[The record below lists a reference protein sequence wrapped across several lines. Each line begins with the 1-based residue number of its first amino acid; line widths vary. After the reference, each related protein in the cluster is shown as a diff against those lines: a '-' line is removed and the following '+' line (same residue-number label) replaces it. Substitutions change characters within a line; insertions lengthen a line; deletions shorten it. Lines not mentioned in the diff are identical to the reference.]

1 MSSSK
6 EPLSSVRVMWGRSG
20 VGSILLGTEWEW
32 LRGHMASSSAGC
44 ALESFLPG
52 PESFHHL
59 SRVPLVKCLNLP
71 WSQFP
76 EDMGTIVP
84 TFTDVS

>member
-1 MSSSK
+1 M
-6 EPLSSVRVMWGRSG
+6 RVGNG
-20 VGSILLGTEWEW
+20 VGRILLVTEWEW
-32 LRGHMASSSAGC
+32 LRGDMESSLAVC
-44 ALESFLPG
+44 ALEAFLPG
-52 PESFHHL
+52 PEYCHHL
-59 SRVPLVKCLNLP
+59 SRVPSVKCRNLP